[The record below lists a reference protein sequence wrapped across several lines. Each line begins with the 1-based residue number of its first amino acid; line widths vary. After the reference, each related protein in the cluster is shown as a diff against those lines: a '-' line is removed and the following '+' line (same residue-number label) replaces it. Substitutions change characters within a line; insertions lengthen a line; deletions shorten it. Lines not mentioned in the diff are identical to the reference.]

1 MQVMFLFFNI
11 LRLGQWEIICLCMW
25 NNDLVCFCC
34 VQICFIYVE
43 FLAKS
48 STSLLIVFIAIAY
61 DVDSSL
67 ELQVGVS
74 GMWLAGADIMLNSF

>member
-1 MQVMFLFFNI
+1 
-11 LRLGQWEIICLCMW
+11 MW

-34 VQICFIYVE
+34 VQICFNYVE
-43 FLAKS
+43 FLAQS

-67 ELQVGVS
+67 EFQVGCRGCGWHHS
-74 GMWLAGADIMLNSF
+74 RPGADIMLNSF